1 MLRILS
7 DLHFRDATSRLER
20 LEDLLPLL
28 EGVTE
33 LWLNGD
39 TCDNQSG
46 MTAAELA
53 EIKEFFTAHVPRV
66 RFITGNHDPDI
77 SEEHEASAAHGR
89 IWACHG
95 DACLDDI
102 VPWSRVRETLVDRI
116 NEIRSAHPE
125 LNYTSFEDRVRIMRM
140 ACTGFAREC
149 DPEKQ
154 DSWHLL
160 RRICT
165 EFFPPRQPWAMVH
178 TWATFG
184 TRAATAAAIWRPEAR
199 VIVSGHVHFPRIWQR
214 GDRTVINTG
223 AFTGPLG
230 AYVVEYAEKLVTVR
244 RIESRD
250 RRWHPGKIVS
260 TIPLASK

>member
-184 TRAATAAAIWRPEAR
+184 TRAATAAAR
-199 VIVSGHVHFPRIWQR
+199 VPKVAQV
-214 GDRTVINTG
+214 
-223 AFTGPLG
+223 
-230 AYVVEYAEKLVTVR
+230 
-244 RIESRD
+244 
-250 RRWHPGKIVS
+250 
-260 TIPLASK
+260 

>member
-1 MLRILS
+1 M
-7 DLHFRDATSRLER
+7 
-20 LEDLLPLL
+20 
-28 EGVTE
+28 
-33 LWLNGD
+33 
-39 TCDNQSG
+39 
-46 MTAAELA
+46 
-53 EIKEFFTAHVPRV
+53 
-66 RFITGNHDPDI
+66 
-77 SEEHEASAAHGR
+77 
-89 IWACHG
+89 
-95 DACLDDI
+95 
-102 VPWSRVRETLVDRI
+102 RETLVDRI

>member
-7 DLHFRDATSRLER
+7 DLHFRDATSRLVR
-20 LEDLLPLL
+20 LDDLAPLL

-46 MTAAELA
+46 MTAAELGK
-53 EIKEFFTAHVPRV
+53 IKRYFETNVPRV

-77 SEEHEASAAHGR
+77 SEDHDASAANGR

-95 DACLDDI
+95 DAFLDDI
-102 VPWSRVRETLVDRI
+102 VPWSRVRDLLLSRMA
-116 NEIRSAHPE
+116 EIRASHPE
-125 LNYTSFEDRVRIMRM
+125 LVFESFEDRIRIMRM

-149 DPEKQ
+149 DPEKRS
-154 DSWHLL
+154 SWHLL

-165 EFFPPRQPWAMVH
+165 EFFPPRQPWAMLH

-184 TRAATAAAIWRPEAR
+184 TRAAAAAAQWRPDAQ
-199 VIVSGHVHFPRIWQR
+199 VIVSGHVHFPRVWHQ
-214 GDRTVINTG
+214 GKRTVINTG

-230 AYVVEYAEKLVTVR
+230 AYAVDFEDETVTVK
-244 RIESRD
+244 RIQLLNGS
-250 RRWHPGKIVS
+250 WHAGRVVS
-260 TIPLASK
+260 TIPLAS